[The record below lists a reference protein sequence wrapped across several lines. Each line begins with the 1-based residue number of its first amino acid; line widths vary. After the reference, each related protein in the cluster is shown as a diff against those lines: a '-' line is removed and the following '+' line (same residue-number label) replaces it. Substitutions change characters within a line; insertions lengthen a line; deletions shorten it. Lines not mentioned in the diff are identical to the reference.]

1 MHTDTRH
8 THDTACDTRHTHTF
22 SQAEA
27 QMGKILKK
35 TTALKKV
42 RFLTDNAQVL
52 GRYYIGQHLWAGSP

>member
-35 TTALKKV
+35 TTALKYA
-42 RFLTDNAQVL
+42 F
-52 GRYYIGQHLWAGSP
+52 